1 MVQTRSNSL
10 VIVLLLLLAVLAAM
24 IPLVLNAV
32 PSAHAIERHGYFQAS
47 IANECR
53 DDPNAHVFKNP
64 TTGRTAYVC
73 MTRADKWGL
82 AVVDRVGREITAFVK
97 NRMTSFEQ
105 VARYLQNAGYVLVK

>member
-10 VIVLLLLLAVLAAM
+10 VIVLLLLAVLAAT
-24 IPLVLNAV
+24 IPLVLKAV

-53 DDPNAHVFKNP
+53 DDPSAYVFKNP

-73 MTRADKWGL
+73 MTRADK
-82 AVVDRVGREITAFVK
+82 
-97 NRMTSFEQ
+97 
-105 VARYLQNAGYVLVK
+105 

>member
-1 MVQTRSNSL
+1 MVQTRNNSL
-10 VIVLLLLLAVLAAM
+10 IVVLLLLAVLAAT
-24 IPLVLNAV
+24 IPLVLKAV

-53 DDPNAHVFKNP
+53 DDPNAHVFRNP

-82 AVVDRVGREITAFVK
+82 AVVDRVGRDITAFIK

-105 VARYLQNAGYVLVK
+105 VAHYLQNVGYVLVK